1 MEDSMECFKTG
12 RHGHNMDCLDTI
24 HPNLNYRDFAPVSR
38 QLAASYA
45 QIAERGLPVQVVAA
59 AMLGATLNFYD
70 AFGLSHELPDLLR
83 SIADLIDSGILH
95 S

>member
-1 MEDSMECFKTG
+1 M
-12 RHGHNMDCLDTI
+12 RMDCLNTL
-24 HPNLNYRDFAPVSR
+24 HPQLNYSDFAPVSR
-38 QLAASYA
+38 QLLISYA
-45 QIAERGLPVQVVAA
+45 QLADRGVPVQAIAA

-83 SIADLIDSGILH
+83 SMAELLERGNLH